1 MPTITVG
8 DGSKIYYEVHGQ
20 GPRTIVFAHGA
31 AGNHMSWWQQVPHY
45 RENYRCLTF
54 DHRGW
59 GASTDATGMSLSGF
73 AGDLDAILNDAEIN
87 DLVLVAQSMGGFT
100 ALPFAAAYPDRVR
113 GLLMA
118 DTVLGVGDEALLL
131 ARTTKTWVARDRALG
146 ANAAAADGADI
157 IVMDDGFQ
165 NPSLIKDLSIV
176 VVDAGYGF
184 GNCRLLPSGPLRE
197 NLSRGLARAHA
208 VIFIEDPVANNVMQI
223 PQGADPPWFAARL
236 APGQEALRFAEQK
249 IIAFA
254 GIGRPQKFFDT
265 LKSLGARV
273 VMAKAFPD
281 HHSYDADDVM
291 RLVEIASETG
301 STLVTTEK
309 DRVRLPPEARGMVE
323 VVGVFIEYAEANA
336 RERILRPITTSLN

>member
-1 MPTITVG
+1 VAVDPI
-8 DGSKIYYEVHGQ
+8 
-20 GPRTIVFAHGA
+20 
-31 AGNHMSWWQQVPHY
+31 NHSA
-45 RENYRCLTF
+45 RE
-54 DHRGW
+54 
-59 GASTDATGMSLSGF
+59 
-73 AGDLDAILNDAEIN
+73 
-87 DLVLVAQSMGGFT
+87 
-100 ALPFAAAYPDRVR
+100 
-113 GLLMA
+113 
-118 DTVLGVGDEALLL
+118 VGDEALLL
-131 ARTTKTWVARDRALG
+131 ARTTKTWVARDRARG
-146 ANAAAADGADI
+146 AHAAAADGADI

-197 NLSRGLARAHA
+197 KVSRGLARAHA
-208 VIFIEDPVANNVMQI
+208 VIFIEDPVAHNVMEI
-223 PQGADPPWFAARL
+223 PQGADPPWFAARF
-236 APGQEALRFAEQK
+236 APGQDALRFAEQK

-291 RLVEIASETG
+291 RLVEIASQTG

-323 VVGVFIEYAEANA
+323 VVRVYVEYGEANA
-336 RERILRPITTSLN
+336 RERILRPIATSLN

>member
-1 MPTITVG
+1 MPTITVD

-118 DTVLGVGDEALLL
+118 DTVLGVGDEALLAEL
-131 ARTTKTWVARDRALG
+131 RAG
-146 ANAAAADGADI
+146 
-157 IVMDDGFQ
+157 
-165 NPSLIKDLSIV
+165 
-176 VVDAGYGF
+176 
-184 GNCRLLPSGPLRE
+184 
-197 NLSRGLARAHA
+197 
-208 VIFIEDPVANNVMQI
+208 
-223 PQGADPPWFAARL
+223 FAAMGNPKLKDRLRLTTMLADSYVETHPEGVFLYQQVSSLNKPPEISSDFSTAEGSVSTSELAELKTPILFLAGTEDRTMPPALIERASTL
-236 APGQEALRFAEQK
+236 APNARYV
-249 IIAFA
+249 
-254 GIGRPQKFFDT
+254 GIPNTGHSVYWENP
-265 LKSLGARV
+265 
-273 VMAKAFPD
+273 KAFNAMLDELLLEAYPD
-281 HHSYDADDVM
+281 
-291 RLVEIASETG
+291 
-301 STLVTTEK
+301 
-309 DRVRLPPEARGMVE
+309 PE
-323 VVGVFIEYAEANA
+323 
-336 RERILRPITTSLN
+336 